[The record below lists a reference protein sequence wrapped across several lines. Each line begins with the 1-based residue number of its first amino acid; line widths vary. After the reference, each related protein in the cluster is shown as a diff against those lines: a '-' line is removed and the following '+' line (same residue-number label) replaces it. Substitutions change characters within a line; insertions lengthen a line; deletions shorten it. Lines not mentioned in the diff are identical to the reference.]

1 MNENK
6 ETEKIAS
13 IKSEATIT
21 QDDIINRITQET
33 NISEKEVREV
43 LDAIAN
49 VVEKL

>member
-6 ETEKIAS
+6 DTEQVAS
-13 IKSEATIT
+13 VKSEATIK
-21 QDDIINRITQET
+21 QEDIINKIADET

>member
-13 IKSEATIT
+13 IKSEARIT
-21 QDDIINRITQET
+21 QEDIINKIAEET

-43 LDAIAN
+43 LEEMVKVIRS
-49 VVEKL
+49 

>member
-6 ETEKIAS
+6 ETEKLAS
-13 IKSEATIT
+13 IKSESRIT
-21 QDDIINRITQET
+21 HEDIINKIAKET
-33 NISEKEVREV
+33 NISEKDVREV

>member
-1 MNENK
+1 MDNNEK
-6 ETEKIAS
+6 EYS
-13 IKSEATIT
+13 ATIKIENVFT
-21 QDDIINRITQET
+21 HEDIINKIAKET

>member
-6 ETEKIAS
+6 ETEKLAS
-13 IKSEATIT
+13 IKSEAKIT
-21 QDDIINRITQET
+21 HDDIINRITQET

>member
-13 IKSEATIT
+13 IKSEAKITI
-21 QDDIINRITQET
+21 DDIINRIAQET
-33 NISEKEVREV
+33 NIPEKDVRVV